1 MAQKYRLL
9 LVDDE
14 VSIRKVI
21 GERLRSKGFDVLLAE
36 NGEEGLTKAQQ
47 EKPDLIILDIMLPK
61 INGYEVCTIL
71 KREPSFKRI
80 PIVMFTA
87 KGQQK
92 EHLAGMMCGA
102 DAYISKSCEF
112 DVLLE
117 QILVLLANQSP
128 PAQGADDP
136 PGSTTTSAD
145 TSSA

>member
-14 VSIRKVI
+14 LSIRKVI

-36 NGEEGLTKAQQ
+36 NGEEALGKAQQ

-61 INGYEVCTIL
+61 INGYEICTIL
-71 KREPSFKRI
+71 KREPSFKQI

-117 QILVLLANQSP
+117 QILVLLANQP
-128 PAQGADDP
+128 PASHVTPHP
-136 PGSTTTSAD
+136 PA
-145 TSSA
+145 A

>member
-1 MAQKYRLL
+1 MAQTYRLL

-14 VSIRKVI
+14 SSIRKVI
-21 GERLRSKGFDVLLAE
+21 GERLKNKGFDVLLAE
-36 NGEEGLTKAQQ
+36 NGEEALAKAQQ

-71 KREPSFKRI
+71 KREPAFKEI
-80 PIVMFTA
+80 PIVIFTA

-102 DAYISKSCEF
+102 DAYISKTCEF

-117 QILVLLANQSP
+117 QILLLLAHQP
-128 PAQGADDP
+128 PPSQVATRP
-136 PGSTTTSAD
+136 
-145 TSSA
+145 SSA

>member
-1 MAQKYRLL
+1 MTQQYRLL

-14 VSIRKVI
+14 AAIRKVI
-21 GERLRSKGFDVLLAE
+21 GERLKSKGFDILLAE
-36 NGEEGLTKAQQ
+36 NGEEALATAQQ

-71 KREPSFKRI
+71 KKEPAFKRI

-102 DAYISKSCEF
+102 DAYISKTCEF

-117 QILVLLANQSP
+117 QILVLLANQP
-128 PAQGADDP
+128 PAEGSAPSGA
-136 PGSTTTSAD
+136 
-145 TSSA
+145 